1 MKKLLAIIILNLCFI
16 IPSQADD
23 VRDFQ
28 IEGIS
33 IGDEL
38 KNHFSNSE
46 LSKVTKYKFKSPKY
60 IAYEI
65 MKSDVKSG
73 TINFYDNIII
83 AVNNSNIIEGIGGMM
98 FFPNNIKDCRLEQSK
113 VKSELQNLFKDYKWN
128 TYKKKHRGDPT
139 RKSIVYGEDITIDNK
154 YRVVVQCFEWKN
166 KDLGFTNNLRVT
178 LRTLEYSNF
187 LANEAY

>member
-1 MKKLLAIIILNLCFI
+1 MKKILAIIILNLCFI

-38 KNHFSNSE
+38 KNHFSNNV

-83 AVNNSNIIEGIGGMM
+83 AVNNSNIIESIGGMI
-98 FFPNNIKDCRLEQSK
+98 FYPNNIKDCRLEQSK
-113 VKSELQNLFKDYKWN
+113 VKSELQNLLKIISGV
-128 TYKKKHRGDPT
+128 H
-139 RKSIVYGEDITIDNK
+139 I
-154 YRVVVQCFEWKN
+154 KN
-166 KDLGFTNNLRVT
+166 IMEIQ
-178 LRTLEYSNF
+178 LEKVLYMEKILPLIINIELLF
-187 LANEAY
+187 NALNGKIKI